1 MSKEKCNHCNILKNL
16 LDEKEKSNTALQQEN
31 ASGSKILGIHFC
43 VLKNLK
49 IIVHRST
56 TQGIAR
62 VKILG
67 MKKPKRQCTVCC
79 YGIGRRCMNICI

>member
-31 ASGSKILGIHFC
+31 ASGGKILGIHFC
-43 VLKNLK
+43 VLKKLK

-62 VKILG
+62 VVNTGNEKT
-67 MKKPKRQCTVCC
+67 KKTV
-79 YGIGRRCMNICI
+79 Y